1 MCIRDSTKSIPALKM
16 TLALVCYSLAFSL
29 LAAMAFSGS
38 FALPA
43 SYLAEPVCIVV
54 LAGVYILYAQFAK
67 DAAKPYVLYRAVA
80 PSMGPVSYT
89 HLKCRRQARGPWLPQ
104 HCELA

>member
-1 MCIRDSTKSIPALKM
+1 M

-54 LAGVYILYAQFAK
+54 LARRLH
-67 DAAKPYVLYRAVA
+67 
-80 PSMGPVSYT
+80 PV
-89 HLKCRRQARGPWLPQ
+89 CPIREGRR
-104 HCELA
+104 